1 MSLNLRLEHDIM
13 AFMRDYELMMIIRP
27 EVEVTEKLG
36 REIVERMIGKVG
48 GTISSLTIWGKRQ
61 LAYPIEK
68 IIEGTYVLANIQAET
83 LKSDVIQKETRM
95 GSEVLRFLLTVK

>member
-1 MSLNLRLEHDIM
+1 M

-27 EVEVTEKLG
+27 EVEMSEKLG
-36 REIVERMIGKVG
+36 REIVEKMIAKAG

-68 IIEGTYVLANIQAET
+68 ATEGTYVLATLHADT
-83 LKSDVIQKETRM
+83 LKSDVLQKETRM
-95 GSEVLRFLLTVK
+95 ESAVLRFLLIVK

>member
-1 MSLNLRLEHDIM
+1 M

-36 REIVERMIGKVG
+36 REIVERMIAKVG
-48 GTISSLTIWGKRQ
+48 GTVSSLTVWGKRQ

-68 IIEGTYVLANIQAET
+68 LTEGTYVLATLQADT
-83 LKSDVIQKETRM
+83 LKSDVLQKETRM
-95 GSEVLRFLLTVK
+95 GSAVLRFLLTVK